1 MPITF
6 SRIFNLFI
14 VRAITLSITLECLA
28 PLCCAQSVDR
38 GFRIDGTAKGMA
50 DSTLLYL
57 EIRRSGGDSVD
68 STYVRQERFSFS
80 GKLSAPTERALISTK
95 PLTDY
100 KFLWLENTAMTF
112 SGEKG
117 SFRDAV
123 FTGSKSQ
130 DEKQT
135 LDSLIEAQGESRKLD
150 HYASFISTHPGSIVS
165 AHLLS
170 GLAASFG
177 RERTKIL
184 FDALTPEVK
193 RTSYGKTVSVFLS
206 LNADPKIGDHY
217 TDFTQQDVNG
227 NPVSLSDFKGRL
239 VLLEFWGS
247 WCGPCRKSNPGAGK
261 NLP

>member
-1 MPITF
+1 M
-6 SRIFNLFI
+6 R
-14 VRAITLSITLECLA
+14 
-28 PLCCAQSVDR
+28 
-38 GFRIDGTAKGMA
+38 
-50 DSTLLYL
+50 
-57 EIRRSGGDSVD
+57 
-68 STYVRQERFSFS
+68 
-80 GKLSAPTERALISTK
+80 
-95 PLTDY
+95 
-100 KFLWLENTAMTF
+100 
-112 SGEKG
+112 
-117 SFRDAV
+117 V

-247 WCGPCRKSNPGAGK
+247 WCGPCRKSNPELVKIYHEFSTKGFDVLGVASESNRKAWLNAIEKDKLPWTNVTELKGDKNSAAIIYGISYYPTNFLIDQAGTIIARDVSGNELRRMLRK
-261 NLP
+261 HLGSKRK